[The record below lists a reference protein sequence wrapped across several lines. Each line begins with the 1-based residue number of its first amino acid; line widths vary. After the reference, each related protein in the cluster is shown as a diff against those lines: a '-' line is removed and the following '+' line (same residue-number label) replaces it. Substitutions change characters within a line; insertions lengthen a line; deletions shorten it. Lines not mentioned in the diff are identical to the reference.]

1 MNSYQLNTEQRIKY
15 YDEVE
20 RLAGVVVASVSLGI
34 AEREQAKKEKLEDL
48 TQDSGKRY
56 KIRTNL

>member
-20 RLAGVVVASVSLGI
+20 RLAGVVAASVSLGI
-34 AEREQAKKEKLEDL
+34 AEREQAKKEKLD
-48 TQDSGKRY
+48 
-56 KIRTNL
+56 NP